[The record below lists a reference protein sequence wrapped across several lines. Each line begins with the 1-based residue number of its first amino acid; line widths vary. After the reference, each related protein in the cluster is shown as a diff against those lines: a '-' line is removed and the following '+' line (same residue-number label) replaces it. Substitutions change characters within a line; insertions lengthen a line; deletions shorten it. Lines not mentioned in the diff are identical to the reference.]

1 MPLMELF
8 EIKDAHSSAWLRF
21 DGEIPRG
28 LTGYDGCSFVASFSS
43 HSVSATVLV
52 YDIQPEKWSDLFL
65 EMAKTWKGWEGEKDC
80 ESLEGHLRLE
90 ATTDALGH
98 VRLTIR
104 LRGLEIDKWSA
115 ESSIILEAGQLE
127 VLSSRAR
134 AYLG

>member
-1 MPLMELF
+1 MELF

-28 LTGYDGCSFVASFSS
+28 LTGYDGCSFVARFSS

-52 YDIQPEKWSDLFL
+52 YDIQPEKWSNLFL
-65 EMAKTWKGWEGEKDC
+65 EMAENWKGWGGEKDC

-90 ATTDALGH
+90 ATAGALGH
-98 VRLTIR
+98 VRLAIR
-104 LRGLEIDKWSA
+104 LRGLEVSNSWSA

-127 VLSSRAR
+127 ALSSRAR
-134 AYLG
+134 AYFG